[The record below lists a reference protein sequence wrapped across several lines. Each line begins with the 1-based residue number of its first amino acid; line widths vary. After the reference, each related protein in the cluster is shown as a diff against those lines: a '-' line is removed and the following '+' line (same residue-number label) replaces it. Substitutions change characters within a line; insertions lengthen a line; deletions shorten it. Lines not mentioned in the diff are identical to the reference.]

1 MSYYSISHHHLANH
15 LIYLSSSSSFWF
27 SLNSSYDHEFHL
39 SKRLGMSP
47 QDYEYLLMALDLARM
62 DKRWGFSIMVM
73 KWKVFLEGYLFSTI
87 NCDCDGTFEVDRK
100 KMDIDAFIQGESSN
114 KRKDIAFIRI
124 GVLHAKSPRK
134 IEMQKDSDGR
144 MIVTPPRLNGL
155 RIKQQSFRQ
164 CVEQSKWNYFLD
176 NASEEGNDDRVED
189 DDEDDDNK
197 DDDDD
202 DENGTSSQYESK
214 NKKPKYNAPG
224 DDDDS
229 MDNFDMAKSYPHL
242 ARALG
247 GEDGFDPTNPSVRRS
262 MHCLLTELN
271 DLLSTTYELNV
282 SDMSYKK
289 ISYVRVPRTSSD
301 RSFQNSKE
309 WVDTAIQIA
318 GSKHAGTYEAAYRIA
333 NHLLRFYR
341 DSVLAAC
348 ENQRVPICKEM
359 SATQFQ
365 AMLCAAKVT
374 GAGETEMGRG
384 RGACYPTQRLIRC
397 ACTFGRYMSCGME
410 HLL

>member
-144 MIVTPPRLNGL
+144 MIVTPP
-155 RIKQQSFRQ
+155 
-164 CVEQSKWNYFLD
+164 
-176 NASEEGNDDRVED
+176 
-189 DDEDDDNK
+189 
-197 DDDDD
+197 
-202 DENGTSSQYESK
+202 
-214 NKKPKYNAPG
+214 
-224 DDDDS
+224 
-229 MDNFDMAKSYPHL
+229 
-242 ARALG
+242 
-247 GEDGFDPTNPSVRRS
+247 
-262 MHCLLTELN
+262 
-271 DLLSTTYELNV
+271 
-282 SDMSYKK
+282 
-289 ISYVRVPRTSSD
+289 
-301 RSFQNSKE
+301 
-309 WVDTAIQIA
+309 
-318 GSKHAGTYEAAYRIA
+318 
-333 NHLLRFYR
+333 
-341 DSVLAAC
+341 
-348 ENQRVPICKEM
+348 
-359 SATQFQ
+359 
-365 AMLCAAKVT
+365 
-374 GAGETEMGRG
+374 
-384 RGACYPTQRLIRC
+384 
-397 ACTFGRYMSCGME
+397 
-410 HLL
+410 